1 MPNTKPIVLSL
12 GEILWDMIPSGKRAG
27 GAPVNFT
34 YHATMNGADGYS
46 ISAIGEDELGDEL
59 KAAVDKTGI
68 KSILQRNAYPTGR
81 ADVKLE
87 NGIPEW
93 TIVKDVAWDHIALTQ
108 ELIDLVDKA
117 DAICYGSLACRM
129 PESHDTIMKL
139 LKHSRPETLRYYDIN
154 IRGDHYSKELIE
166 EQLAEASVFK
176 LNDDELVLLR
186 TMFSLTGTDEEACQ
200 WFMDTFHLD
209 YVILTAGSHFSTIL
223 SKDGE
228 KSTLPT
234 PRVEVADTI
243 GAGDS
248 FSGAFTINILL
259 GRSLA
264 EAHRAAV
271 NTAAFVCT
279 QDGAWPAYPESM
291 PDYVAEHEAAQAN
304 KH

>member
-1 MPNTKPIVLSL
+1 MTDKKPIVLSL
-12 GEILWDMIPSGKRAG
+12 GEILWDMIPEGKRAG
-27 GAPVNFT
+27 GAPVNFI
-34 YHATMNGADGYS
+34 YHATKNGADGYS
-46 ISAIGEDELGDEL
+46 ISAIGQDELGDEL
-59 KAAVDKTGI
+59 LAAVEKTGI

-108 ELIDLVDKA
+108 DLIDLVRKA

-129 PESHDTIMKL
+129 QESHDTIMKL
-139 LKHSRPETLRYYDIN
+139 LKLSRPETLRYYDIN

-166 EQLAEASVFK
+166 EQLADATVFK

-186 TMFSLTGTDEEACQ
+186 PMFGITGTDEEACK
-200 WFMDTFHLD
+200 WFMDNYDLD
-209 YVILTAGSHFSTIL
+209 YVILTAGADFSTIL
-223 SKDGE
+223 AKDGE
-228 KSTLPT
+228 ISTLPT
-234 PRVEVADTI
+234 PRVEVSDTI

-259 GRSLA
+259 GKSLK

-271 NTAAFVCT
+271 NTAAYVCT
-279 QDGAWPAYPESM
+279 QAGAWPDYPEVM
-291 PDYVAEHEAAQAN
+291 PDYIAEYEA
-304 KH
+304 KHKAE